1 MNALTV
7 VLPPKTL
14 TLWRIRVF
22 VLTFTVSLAFALF
35 LRPLAVAAFTVCAL
49 FYVAISL
56 WYLPRLV
63 DSFKLQKV
71 SRGVIIRYGV
81 FKEHKK
87 LYLIRPK
94 PPLFCFRTPVSALLG
109 LEAAYI
115 RTCSGFVLL
124 PECERGKWC
133 DYV

>member
-14 TLWRIRVF
+14 ALWRIRVF
-22 VLTFTVSLAFALF
+22 VLAFAVSLAFALF
-35 LRPLAVAAFTVCAL
+35 LRPFAVPVLVLFTLLYSAVAV
-49 FYVAISL
+49 
-56 WYLPRLV
+56 WYLPRLAE
-63 DSFKLQKV
+63 SFKLQKEPY
-71 SRGVIIRYGV
+71 GVIIRYGV
-81 FKEHKK
+81 FKKHHKS
-87 LYLIRPK
+87 YRIK
-94 PPLFCFRTPVSALLG
+94 PETPIFCFRTPISALLG

-115 RTCSGFVLL
+115 RTCYGFVLL